1 MRLGKKHFEIA
12 TRWIPSIATY
22 GTAAGLA
29 LIYFT
34 DWKAVCIYIPFYGD
48 KFKN

>member
-1 MRLGKKHFEIA
+1 MRLGKRHFEIA
-12 TRWIPSIATY
+12 TKWIPSTAIY
-22 GTAAGLA
+22 GVAAGLA

-34 DWKAVCIYIPFYGD
+34 DWKVVAKHIPFYGD